1 MNSKKANWA
10 FLITII
16 GYFVMVIVIG
26 MFFPFVIDDLVLGN
40 LACEAVVVLPVLIF
54 ALASKEK
61 LISFLGF
68 RRIKFRS
75 VLMIGLFTFLS
86 MPVLS
91 LLNLFTQFWVKNE
104 IADTLGSQ
112 QGKIPFTLMY
122 LSVGIIA
129 PVFEEIACRGAYY
142 RSYCKSGSAFKA
154 MMLSAVIFALVH
166 MNFNQ
171 AAYAFIMGIFAVL
184 LVEATGSLWASVLYH
199 GFINGSQVILLYT
212 VLEEG
217 VDAYSEN
224 MALTPELLMCAIGVY
239 VIFTAVTLPLAWAV
253 LVWIGRTEGRSQILS
268 DLWTKRKQRMPH
280 AAGHSD
286 VKEKKD
292 KMVTLPFLLAV
303 AICLVV
309 MTGFIGI
316 ILEQIVQLIF
326 MRLAS

>member
-16 GYFVMVIVIG
+16 GYFGMVIVIG
-26 MFFPFVIDDLVLGN
+26 MFFPFVADNLVLAN
-40 LACEAVVVLPVLIF
+40 LVCEVVVVLPVLIF
-54 ALASKEK
+54 ALVSKEK
-61 LISFLGF
+61 LTSFLGF
-68 RRIKFRS
+68 HRIKFRS

-104 IADTLGSQ
+104 IADTLSTQ
-112 QGKIPFTLMY
+112 QENIPFALMY

-129 PVFEEIACRGAYY
+129 LVFEEIVCRGGYY
-142 RSYCKSGSAFKA
+142 RSYCKSGSTFKA
-154 MMLSAVIFALVH
+154 MILSAIIFALIH

-199 GFINGSQVILLYT
+199 GFINGSQVILLYG
-212 VLEEG
+212 VMSESIDSYGEE
-217 VDAYSEN
+217 
-224 MALTPELLMCAIGVY
+224 MAIAPELLMVAIGVY

-253 LVWIGRTEGRSQILS
+253 LMWIGRVEGRSQILS
-268 DLWTKRKQRMPH
+268 DIWTKRKQ
-280 AAGHSD
+280 
-286 VKEKKD
+286 KKD

-303 AICLVV
+303 SICLIV
-309 MTGFIGI
+309 MTGLIGF
-316 ILEQIVQLIF
+316 ILEQFIKLVL
-326 MRLAS
+326 MRLPS